1 MVRLMKDLLAQSAR
15 ETFVGRTEELLA
27 LSELLNDGPRLVFL
41 HGIAGVGKSAL
52 LSVFA
57 ERARAQGASVVEL
70 DCRTIEPT
78 ERGFLLAL
86 RTAIGGP
93 ISRLS
98 QATPRLQSLGERVL
112 LSLDNYEVFRLMDT
126 WLRQAFVPLL
136 PENVRVLIVGRDT
149 PAHSWLT
156 TPGWQGLVRPI
167 PLDSLSESE
176 SIKLLVDSGTTEPEA
191 RLINRFALGHP
202 LALKL
207 AANVTMNPYGT
218 NGLPGLGFQRV
229 FEQLMTLYLDDV
241 HDPLTR
247 RALDA
252 ASVVRRI
259 TVLLLQAMLPE
270 AAPQDVFAR

>member
-15 ETFVGRTEELLA
+15 ETFVGRTIELGA
-27 LSELLNDGPRLVFL
+27 LSELLSNGPRLVFL

-57 ERARAQGASVVEL
+57 ERARAQGASVIEL
-70 DCRTIEPT
+70 DCRAIEPT
-78 ERGFLLAL
+78 ERGFLIAL

-93 ISRLS
+93 ISRVS
-98 QATPRLQSLGERVL
+98 QATTRLQSLGERVL
-112 LSLDNYEVFRLMDT
+112 LSLDNYENFRLMDT

-136 PENVRVLIVGRDT
+136 TENVRVLIVGRDI

-156 TPGWQGLVRPI
+156 TPGWQGVVRTI

-176 SIKLLVDSGTTEPEA
+176 AIKLLVDGGTAEPEA

-207 AANVTMNPYGT
+207 AANVTMNTYGT
-218 NGLPGLGFQRV
+218 TSLPGLGFQRV

-241 HDPLTR
+241 HTWLTTR
-247 RALDA
+247 PRK
-252 ASVVRRI
+252 SY
-259 TVLLLQAMLPE
+259 
-270 AAPQDVFAR
+270 